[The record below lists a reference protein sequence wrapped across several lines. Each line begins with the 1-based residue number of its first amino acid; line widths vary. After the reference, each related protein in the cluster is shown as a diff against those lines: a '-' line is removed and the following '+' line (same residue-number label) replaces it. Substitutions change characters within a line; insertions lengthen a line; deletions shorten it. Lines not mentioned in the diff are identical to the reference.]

1 MVNKWFESGLKS
13 RDINLDLA
21 VNDEDKNSLLLSQLP
36 SLSLS
41 AGKGISKAKD
51 SRDLINVR
59 NYIPQLS
66 ASLNLYS
73 GGRVLLDFEEN
84 ELERDLLSSRVFSER
99 NIYVYNFLS
108 AVFLLKTIISN
119 KKEITAQI
127 KILKKTKKYIN
138 ILLKVERNPELN
150 LSL

>member
-1 MVNKWFESGLKS
+1 MDKRLINILLFLLLTSCNVKASEKCMVNKWFESGLKS

-21 VNDEDKNSLLLSQLP
+21 VNDEDKNGLLLSQLP

-84 ELERDLLSSRVFSER
+84 ALEHDLLSSRVFSER
-99 NIYVYNFLS
+99 NIYVYNLLS
-108 AVFLLKTIISN
+108 
-119 KKEITAQI
+119 
-127 KILKKTKKYIN
+127 
-138 ILLKVERNPELN
+138 
-150 LSL
+150 